1 MDCSTEQSNRTSA
14 KGNKEKMIKKVGSK
28 WVLFTKSGKRKLGT
42 HTSKAAAQRQEK
54 AIWAR
59 RG

>member
-1 MDCSTEQSNRTSA
+1 
-14 KGNKEKMIKKVGSK
+14 MIKKVGNK

-42 HTSKAAAQRQEK
+42 HSSKAAAKRQEG

-59 RG
+59 RGGR

>member
-1 MDCSTEQSNRTSA
+1 
-14 KGNKEKMIKKVGSK
+14 MIKKVGNK

-42 HTSKAAAQRQEK
+42 HNSKAAAQKQEK

-59 RG
+59 RGG